1 MPRLTPA
8 LVRGLDILELFI
20 SPGDAASGDAAEHG
34 LTAPEV
40 ARACG
45 LPRTTVHELLAT
57 LTARG
62 YLHKDEPTGRFRLG
76 LRVFQLGNA
85 YGERLDLVTAGRR
98 IAREIAAECGETVNV
113 GVLDGPDVVY
123 MAKVESRQAV
133 RMVSAVG
140 RRVPACCTALGKALI
155 AYQSDDVVRGLYL
168 GAGGNSGGSTR
179 LPLLTDDSIAELDTL
194 LGQLAETRRTG
205 LAFEYGESTPQVSC
219 AAAPV
224 RDHRDAVVASVSVSV
239 PDMRWSRRAPADW
252 ARFAVEGAD
261 RLSRELG
268 ARC

>member
-8 LVRGLDILELFI
+8 LARGLDILELFLE
-20 SPGDAASGDAAEHG
+20 PGDADAGASG
-34 LTAPEV
+34 LSAPEV
-40 ARACG
+40 ARATG
-45 LPRTTVHELLAT
+45 LPRTTVHELLTT
-57 LTARG
+57 LSARG
-62 YLHKDEPTGRFRLG
+62 YLRKDEPTGRFHLG

-85 YGERLDLVTAGRR
+85 YGERLDLVTAGQR

-155 AYQSDDVVRGLYL
+155 AYQPDDVVRGLYL
-168 GAGGNSGGSTR
+168 GAEGGLPR
-179 LPLLTDDSIAELDTL
+179 LTGASLTEPDALLA
-194 LGQLAETRRTG
+194 QLAETRRTG

-224 RDHRDAVVASVSVSV
+224 RDHRGSVVASVSVSV
-239 PDMRWSRRAPADW
+239 PDMRWSQRAAEEW
-252 ARFAVEGAD
+252 AGFAVEGAS
-261 RLSRELG
+261 RLSRQLG
-268 ARC
+268 AR